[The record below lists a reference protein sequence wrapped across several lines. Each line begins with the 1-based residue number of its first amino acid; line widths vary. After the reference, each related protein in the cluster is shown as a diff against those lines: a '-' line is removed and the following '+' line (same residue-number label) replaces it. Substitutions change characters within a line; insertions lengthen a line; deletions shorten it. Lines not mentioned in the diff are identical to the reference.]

1 MGKLSNFIKS
11 KKLQA
16 ENIYKNYLITLI
28 SGAIASILGMIL
40 LESERSYEFNDTLG
54 KVILGFVIFTFGEIF
69 IETIARKLVVKLIL
83 SIINAGVSVLW
94 VFLITT
100 ESLTENNYYV
110 MYMLLSF
117 GLYVLLF
124 GGITLFVVVKRSRLT
139 MQEYY
144 TRFLRNTIVMS
155 IVVNVISTG
164 VLFIL
169 YIFSTLIIK
178 LEVFDLFMDAEIL
191 MLGFVHLPVF
201 LTILTDNKKETSKVF
216 KGVAWYVLMPIQ
228 IIATLII
235 YAYILKI
242 FSLSELPKNQV
253 YAICA
258 GVVTSGILINF
269 LAYSYLPQGKLNIYG
284 KLIKFYKYFLIPMI
298 PLEIQAMNIRISN
311 YGVTENRYLGVV
323 FIIVQII
330 YLTWE
335 LWVLLGSLIAG
346 IFKKKPES
354 VEYGKSTSEFVENDA
369 STPETMENDAAR
381 KMGIFGSHYEMFI
394 FVIIGIY
401 IVIAFMP
408 GIRIHRFIYSSNVKR
423 LNEAIKE
430 EDYIKAE
437 ACIDVLQG
445 NVYGDEYLND
455 NFTDEEIDDIQT
467 KAWGIIR
474 EREEQDDTGA
484 QYIYH
489 YIYVDELD
497 VKDYSKLTYVS
508 GGDNIYGESKNV
520 LPKDVELDMYK
531 YQGPVNQENIVCKLK
546 NLEDIIELAIEDSE
560 KNQDPDEDKYV
571 ITVDKNSKFVIQK
584 IEFFKY
590 ENGRISDLI
599 MEGYLLEK

>member
-1 MGKLSNFIKS
+1 MKSMGKLSNFIKS

-40 LESERSYEFNDTLG
+40 LESERSYEFDETLG

-124 GGITLFVVVKRSRLT
+124 GGITLFVVVKRSGLT

-155 IVVNVISTG
+155 IVVNVISMG

-298 PLEIQAMNIRISN
+298 PLEIQAMSIRISN
-311 YGVTENRYLGVV
+311 YGVTENRYMGVV

-354 VEYGKSTSEFVENDA
+354 VENDTA
-369 STPETMENDAAR
+369 G

-484 QYIYH
+484 QYISH
-489 YIYVDELD
+489 YTYVDELD
-497 VKDYSKLTYVS
+497 VKDYSKVTFVS
-508 GGDNIYGESKNV
+508 GDDNVYGESKNV

-531 YQGPVNQENIVCKLK
+531 YQGSYNQENIVCKLK

-560 KNQDPDEDKYV
+560 KNQDSDEDKYV
-571 ITVDKNSKFVIQK
+571 ITVDKNTKFVIKK

>member
-40 LESERSYEFNDTLG
+40 LESERSYEFDETLG

-124 GGITLFVVVKRSRLT
+124 GGITLFVVVKRSGLT

-155 IVVNVISTG
+155 IVVNVISMG

-298 PLEIQAMNIRISN
+298 PLEIQAMSIRISN

-354 VEYGKSTSEFVENDA
+354 VEND
-369 STPETMENDAAR
+369 TAR

-484 QYIYH
+484 QYISH
-489 YIYVDELD
+489 YTYVDELD
-497 VKDYSKLTYVS
+497 VKDYSKVTFVS
-508 GGDNIYGESKNV
+508 GDDNVYGESKNV
-520 LPKDVELDMYK
+520 LPEDVELDMYK
-531 YQGPVNQENIVCKLK
+531 YQGSFNRENIVCKLK

-560 KNQDPDEDKYV
+560 KNQDSDEDKYV
-571 ITVDKNSKFVIQK
+571 ITVDKNTKFVIKK